1 LKAVLACGAPL
12 TELGAQC
19 VEIMSDDQSMLLK
32 RHGSGEST
40 AFEYRP
46 KVSASLQL
54 PPLPVFKRVVC
65 RTT

>member
-1 LKAVLACGAPL
+1 MFGGL
-12 TELGAQC
+12 QC

-46 KVSASLQL
+46 KVSASLKL

-65 RTT
+65 RAT